1 MPKLVPRPLGVCLLV
16 ALGLRLVF
24 AFYLFPVFQQ
34 HWHLR
39 EDGDGYGLVA
49 QSIREGH
56 YTDVTRGPVY
66 PVFVAAAGSPAVVK
80 FLQALLDTVTCWF
93 VFLMAGRNWK
103 AAALWAIYPFAIWRV
118 AFINK
123 EVLVTL
129 LLVAYVCTQLLA
141 LRCGKF
147 WQWLA
152 AGGLLALVNLCK
164 PTFLAWPLVVLA
176 IAFLHRVPISRG
188 IALIVAMVVVV
199 APWTWRNYEVTGGA
213 FVPIATEQG
222 GMTTYIGNYQPTL
235 GLWEG
240 PGKSAWMLAV
250 AEIRAQHPG
259 ATVVELDRIYYAAAL
274 QQVLRN
280 PVKATGMFVRK
291 CARFWFLSAAR
302 REQVIAFV
310 IQITYLALLGFGLWR
325 RWPWEMETVLLLALI
340 AYVMLIHALSYAD
353 LRFSVYVMPFVC
365 VLASGLSSQPSLRR
379 TEATVSAAR

>member
-1 MPKLVPRPLGVCLLV
+1 MQTHIPRPLGICLLV
-16 ALGLRLVF
+16 ALLLRLVF
-24 AFYLFPVFQQ
+24 AFLVFPVFQQ
-34 HWHLR
+34 HWQLR
-39 EDGDGYGLVA
+39 EDGDGYGLIA
-49 QSIREGH
+49 QTIREGR
-56 YTDVTRGPVY
+56 YTDITRGPVY
-66 PVFVAAAGSPAVVK
+66 PMFVAAAGSPAVVK

-93 VFLMAGRNWK
+93 VFLLAGRNWK

-129 LLVAYVCTQLLA
+129 LVVVYVYAQLLA
-141 LRCGKF
+141 IRCGKF

-176 IAFLHRVPISRG
+176 IALLHHVPFSRVA
-188 IALIVAMVVVV
+188 ALIVAMIVVV
-199 APWTWRNYEVTGGA
+199 APWTWRNYGATNGA
-213 FVPIATEQG
+213 FLPVATEQG
-222 GMTTYIGNYQPTL
+222 GMTTFIGNYQPTL

-240 PGKSAWMLAV
+240 PGKPLWMLAV

-259 ATVVELDRIYYAAAL
+259 ASAVELDRTYYAAAL
-274 QQVLRN
+274 KQILGN

-291 CARFWFLSAAR
+291 CAWFWFLSAAQ
-302 REQVIAFV
+302 REQVIAFL
-310 IQITYLALLGFGLWR
+310 IQIAYLTLLGIGLWR
-325 RWPWEMETVLLLALI
+325 RWPWEVETVLVLALI

-353 LRFSVYVMPFVC
+353 LRFSLYVMPFVC
-365 VLASGLSSQPSLRR
+365 VLASGMSQLKLRS